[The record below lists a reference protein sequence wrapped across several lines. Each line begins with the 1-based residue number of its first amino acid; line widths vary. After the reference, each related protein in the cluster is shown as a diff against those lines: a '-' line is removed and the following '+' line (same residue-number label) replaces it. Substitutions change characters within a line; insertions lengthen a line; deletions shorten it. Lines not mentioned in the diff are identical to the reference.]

1 MSYPAGTLAH
11 VPSMNELV
19 RQHTALGDSDLE
31 WLHLLVSEWQLL
43 SDLSFADLVLWVPT
57 RDGTRYVSVAQ
68 MRPNTGPTSYQ
79 DDMVGH
85 LVPRGRRPM
94 LDAALD
100 EGRIVREGDPEWR
113 EEVPVRVESI
123 PVRREGRVLGV
134 IARNTNLLTVRT
146 PSRLELTYLQSASD
160 LAQMIAAGS
169 FPFPDQQVDMD
180 ASPRVGDGLIRL
192 DAEGIVQYAS
202 PNALSA
208 YHRLGLAAD
217 LVGHHLGKTTSELAP
232 SRGPVDE
239 ALAKVASGWA
249 PREFEI
255 ESNDG
260 VIQLRAI
267 PLKPKGT
274 RVGSLVLLRDVTE
287 LRRRER
293 ELITKDATIR
303 EIHHRVKNNL
313 QTVAALLRLQ
323 ARRIESDRGREAL
336 EEAVR
341 RVGSIAIVHETLSQN
356 LDERVEFDEIADRVL
371 AMVAEISPGKVVG
384 RRTGRFGILDA
395 EVATPLSMVLTE
407 ILQNALEHGFR
418 EGDRGTVEV
427 SAVRGGTTKEARL
440 LVTVQDDGIGLPEGF
455 DPHRSGN
462 LGLQIVRTLV
472 EGSWAAPST
481 WSAPPSA
488 GHRSSWTFRW
498 CPTSETQAIRTITPR
513 TLCVIVTS
521 CRRWPAVV
529 GYPTKTQPQTA
540 MSPGPFSGPG
550 LIVFVAICASGVL
563 RAAARGR
570 EKRTRCT
577 RRQAQAVWGGLSGGC
592 LAGPVAG
599 GAALHGAALV
609 LAETTPDAGVL
620 AGLERP
626 LQALLHDGAATA
638 DGLGFLDLQQ
648 RRTGVADGE
657 EELGVFLAANGV
669 VTPVHGCY
677 LSLVLHARCL

>member
-1 MSYPAGTLAH
+1 
-11 VPSMNELV
+11 MNDLV
-19 RQHTALGDSDLE
+19 RQHTALDDSDLE

-57 RDGTRYVSVAQ
+57 SDGTRYVSVAQ

-123 PVRREGRVLGV
+123 PVRRESRVLGV

-169 FPFPDQQVDMD
+169 FPFPNQQVDMD
-180 ASPRVGDGLIRL
+180 ASPRAGDGLIRL
-192 DAEGIVQYAS
+192 DADGVVQYAS

-217 LVGHHLGKTTSELAP
+217 LVGHHLGKTTAELAP
-232 SRGPVDE
+232 VRGPVDE
-239 ALAKVASGWA
+239 ALVKLASGWA
-249 PREFEI
+249 PREFEV
-255 ESNDG
+255 EGGDG

-267 PLKPKGT
+267 PLKPKGLHI
-274 RVGSLVLLRDVTE
+274 GSLVLLRDVTE

-323 ARRIESDRGREAL
+323 ARRMDSAQGREAL
-336 EEAVR
+336 NEAVR

-356 LDERVEFDEIADRVL
+356 LDERVEFDDIADRVL
-371 AMVAEISPGKVVG
+371 AMVAEISPGKVTG

-407 ILQNALEHGFR
+407 VLQNALEHGFGPG
-418 EGDRGTVEV
+418 EQGTVEV
-427 SAVRGGTTKEARL
+427 SAVRGGSGEESRL
-440 LVTVQDDGIGLPEGF
+440 AVIVQDDGRGLPEGF
-455 DPHRSGN
+455 DPQRAGN

-472 EGSWAAPST
+472 EG
-481 WSAPPSA
+481 
-488 GHRSSWTFRW
+488 
-498 CPTSETQAIRTITPR
+498 
-513 TLCVIVTS
+513 
-521 CRRWPAVV
+521 
-529 GYPTKTQPQTA
+529 
-540 MSPGPFSGPG
+540 
-550 LIVFVAICASGVL
+550 
-563 RAAARGR
+563 
-570 EKRTRCT
+570 
-577 RRQAQAVWGGLSGGC
+577 
-592 LAGPVAG
+592 
-599 GAALHGAALV
+599 
-609 LAETTPDAGVL
+609 
-620 AGLERP
+620 
-626 LQALLHDGAATA
+626 
-638 DGLGFLDLQQ
+638 
-648 RRTGVADGE
+648 
-657 EELGVFLAANGV
+657 ELGGTFDMVPAPERGTRVMLDF
-669 VTPVHGCY
+669 PVGAEKH
-677 LSLVLHARCL
+677 

>member
-1 MSYPAGTLAH
+1 
-11 VPSMNELV
+11 MNDLV
-19 RQHTALGDSDLE
+19 RQHTALDDSDLE

-43 SDLSFADLVLWVPT
+43 SDLSFADLVLWIPT
-57 RDGTRYVSVAQ
+57 LDGTRYVSVAQ

-79 DDMVGH
+79 NDMVGH

-160 LAQMIAAGS
+160 LAQMIANGT
-169 FPFPDQQVDMD
+169 FPFPGQQVDMD
-180 ASPRVGDGLIRL
+180 ASPRAGDGLIRL

-208 YHRLGLAAD
+208 YHHLGLAAD
-217 LVGHHLGKTTSELAP
+217 LVGHHLGETTAQLAP
-232 SRGPVDE
+232 SRTPVDE
-239 ALAKVASGWA
+239 GLAKLASGWA
-249 PREFEI
+249 PREFEV
-255 ESNDG
+255 EANDG
-260 VIQLRAI
+260 VIHLRAI

-274 RVGSLVLLRDVTE
+274 HIGSLVLLRDVTE

-323 ARRIESDRGREAL
+323 ARRISSTEGREAL

-371 AMVAEISPGKVVG
+371 AMVAEISPGRVRT
-384 RRTGRFGILDA
+384 RRTGRFGVLDA

-407 ILQNALEHGFR
+407 LLQNALEHGFGPG
-418 EGDRGTVEV
+418 ESGTVEV
-427 SAVRGGTTKEARL
+427 TAVRGGTRTDSRL
-440 LVTVQDDGIGLPEGF
+440 LISVQDDGRGLPEGF
-455 DPHRSGN
+455 DPQQAGN

-472 EGSWAAPST
+472 EGEL
-481 WSAPPSA
+481 
-488 GHRSSWTFRW
+488 GGTFDML
-498 CPTSETQAIRTITPR
+498 P
-513 TLCVIVTS
+513 
-521 CRRWPAVV
+521 
-529 GYPTKTQPQTA
+529 
-540 MSPGPFSGPG
+540 
-550 LIVFVAICASGVL
+550 ASGQGTRVTL
-563 RAAARGR
+563 DIPVRA
-570 EKRTRCT
+570 EK
-577 RRQAQAVWGGLSGGC
+577 
-592 LAGPVAG
+592 P
-599 GAALHGAALV
+599 
-609 LAETTPDAGVL
+609 
-620 AGLERP
+620 
-626 LQALLHDGAATA
+626 
-638 DGLGFLDLQQ
+638 
-648 RRTGVADGE
+648 
-657 EELGVFLAANGV
+657 
-669 VTPVHGCY
+669 
-677 LSLVLHARCL
+677 